1 MVRINSAELLQVF
14 GIVVNATIKLQLVP
28 MMSKPTN
35 CKAQIGISFK
45 PANLYEPGL
54 LAKSI
59 FAAIAP
65 DTKMQCPASACV
77 AITNDYDS
85 LSLELESSQ
94 IAALRAAIN
103 SYLRLIYASL
113 KICQL

>member
-1 MVRINSAELLQVF
+1 VF
-14 GIVVNATIKLQLVP
+14 GIVVNATTKLQLVP

-45 PANLYEPGL
+45 PTNLSEPGL

-65 DTKMQCPASACV
+65 DTKMRCPASVCETIV
-77 AITNDYDS
+77 TITNDYDS
-85 LSLELESSQ
+85 LSLEVDSSE

-113 KICQL
+113 KICQLRSSDDM